1 MNTPTTAE
9 IAELEQKIADLKAR
23 LPKHSIPATML
34 IELEDLEEALEQ
46 ARAASAS
53 TDTEK
58 AFQETPQASD

>member
-1 MNTPTTAE
+1 MSTTPE

-23 LPKHSIPATML
+23 LPKHSVPAAML

-53 TDTEK
+53 TDSATS
-58 AFQETPQASD
+58 QVS

>member
-1 MNTPTTAE
+1 MSTTPE

-23 LPKHSIPATML
+23 LPKHSVPAAML

-53 TDTEK
+53 TDSTTS
-58 AFQETPQASD
+58 QVS